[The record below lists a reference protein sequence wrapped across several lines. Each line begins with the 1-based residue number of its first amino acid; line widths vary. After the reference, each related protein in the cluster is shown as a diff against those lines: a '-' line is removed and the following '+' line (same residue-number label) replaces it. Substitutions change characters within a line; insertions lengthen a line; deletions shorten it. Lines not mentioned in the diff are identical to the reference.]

1 MAATQLQ
8 VYEQAIQ
15 ALGETAISA
24 LTDNRS
30 IRYEL
35 DKVWDSNGRE
45 YCLELGLWNFAM
57 RTAEV
62 SYDPDVGPSYGY
74 QYAFSKQ
81 YSRPF
86 ESHTLSNS

>member
-1 MAATQLQ
+1 MATTQLQ

-15 ALGETAISA
+15 VLGETAISS

-45 YCLELGLWNFAM
+45 YCLENAYW
-57 RTAEV
+57 
-62 SYDPDVGPSYGY
+62 
-74 QYAFSKQ
+74 
-81 YSRPF
+81 
-86 ESHTLSNS
+86 